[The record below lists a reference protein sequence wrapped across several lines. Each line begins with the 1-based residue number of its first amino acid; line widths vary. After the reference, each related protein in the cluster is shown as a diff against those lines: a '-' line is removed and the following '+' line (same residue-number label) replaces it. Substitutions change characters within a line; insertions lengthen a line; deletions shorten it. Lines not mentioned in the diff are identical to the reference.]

1 MLRWINRVWLIPMLF
16 IGCSALASELQT
28 ETLVVGDGIAATT
41 SKRVT
46 VHYEGRLLDGTVFDA
61 SKPRGAPFSFTIG
74 AGKVIKGWEQG
85 LVGMKVGEVRRLTI
99 PSDLAYGATGVGDV
113 IPPNSDL
120 IFEIELLAV
129 EDAIMLKELTPD
141 DLLKAK
147 AEGTLIV
154 DIRREDEWIET
165 GIIEGSRT
173 ITAFQADGRLH
184 PDFQRDFMPLVAS
197 KDTPLILYCRSG
209 TRTGSLG
216 NALIEQIGLTNVSHL
231 TGGMMQWQANGHPTV
246 DFAR

>member
-28 ETLVVGDGIAATT
+28 ETLVEGDGIAATT

-46 VHYEGRLLDGTVFDA
+46 VHYEGRLLDGAVFDA